1 MKKTSFIF
9 ALIGVTMFSC
19 QKPELSE
26 GLEAPVTPAIQKILS
41 VSDAEWTS
49 GDVKS
54 TFVEGVGI
62 TLSGTENISVFYA
75 EGAAPVVAVPAGN
88 GKYSFSHPEVAGV
101 ETYDYNY
108 LMPHSAAT
116 KADGTARL
124 FAVQYPGAGTYDPAY
139 DFLLGQPSLD
149 VPKSAAEVEVS
160 RFKRLSAPFNFVIND
175 EFQLLKKEA
184 VKVVTVDFS
193 ASAEPVAADFVA
205 TFSSDYAAA
214 GISGTVSGTGST
226 ALTAV
231 YPEGLPFENNLYN
244 VWFSSLPVELKAGQ
258 VVSLTIST
266 KTMTLTCKGTI
277 PSDFTLKNDKL
288 NQIPFKLS
296 RFKTDYANVKSQTS
310 VYAEGASVVSNS
322 GSLEVPK
329 ADGYRVSN
337 MKVYAQASS
346 FASASTLAE
355 LVVKSGEK
363 ELARKAF
370 NLANTA
376 DMNGGCVEFDNLGSY
391 TDLAI
396 SFVTGDSSTEHAAAI
411 SAITTLLVEADQ
423 PEFTFPERL
432 VRCGG
437 EDLVLPCT
445 APSKVTKVS
454 LVSSAATVE
463 TTIKSAADGK
473 LTVTIPANAAQ
484 GVYDVKVTYTS
495 AGAEVQETIGS
506 FSMAL
511 DGGDYY
517 RWDNI
522 TVYAQNNA
530 VAEKVFC
537 LETGMMVTI
546 DWVKEHE
553 IPINMANPG
562 AALNTLGNQPRGYHY
577 IMVRGY
583 DNYLSLINP
592 NAWNTIKGVFYTSDK
607 QTFEHYA
614 LPMVRYS
621 CRIEKEPYGQ
631 NQAFDASKG
640 GNTTHTPGAAE
651 IACYDAV
658 KSGTLTFDQWKAVA
672 NDFAKSA
679 NNYGLSPNLSK
690 LSSGKINCY
699 GHSLLDATN
708 ILLDSYTPDAAYW
721 QSLEQAR
728 NGWAECFNGG
738 VVLWSAL
745 VGTAGNVGAA
755 GSRYMNGALE
765 LVSYTGAKGT
775 ERTQGSVTMNVFRRK
790 TGYEENY
797 SYDPNMPN

>member
-1 MKKTSFIF
+1 MKKTSFIL

-19 QKPELSE
+19 QKPELSD
-26 GLEAPVTPAIQKILS
+26 GLEAPVTPTIQKSLS
-41 VSDAEWTS
+41 VSDAEWTAE
-49 GDVKS
+49 DVKS
-54 TFVEGVGI
+54 TFVDGVGI
-62 TLSGTENISVFYA
+62 ALSGTETISVFYA
-75 EGAAPVVAVPAGN
+75 DGAAPVVATPAGN
-88 GKYSFSHPEVAGV
+88 GKYTFAHAEVAGV
-101 ETYDYNY
+101 EAYNYNY
-108 LMPHSAAT
+108 LMPHSTAT

-124 FAVQYPGAGTYDPAY
+124 FAVQYPGAGTFDPAY
-139 DFLLGQPSLD
+139 DFLLGEPSLN
-149 VPKSAAEVEVS
+149 VPKSSSEVAVN

-175 EFQLLKKEA
+175 EYQLLKKEA
-184 VKVVTVDFS
+184 IKVVTVDFS
-193 ASAEPVAADFVA
+193 GSAEPVAADFVA
-205 TFSSDYAAA
+205 AFSSDYAAA
-214 GISGTVSGTGST
+214 GISGTVAGTKST

-231 YPEGLPFENNLYN
+231 YPEGLPFDNSLYN

-266 KTMTLTCKGTI
+266 KTMTLTCKATI
-277 PSDFTLKNDKL
+277 PSDFALKNDKL

-296 RFKTDYANVKSQTS
+296 RFKTDYANVTSQTTT
-310 VYAEGASVVSNS
+310 YASGATIANG
-322 GSLEVPK
+322 GSFAVPA

-337 MKVYAQASS
+337 MKVYAHASS
-346 FASASTLAE
+346 FASAAALAE
-355 LVVKSGEK
+355 LVVKSGDTEV
-363 ELARKAF
+363 ARKAF

-376 DMNGGCVEFDNLGSY
+376 DMNGGCVEFDGLNAYS
-391 TDLAI
+391 DLTL
-396 SFVTGDSSTEHAAAI
+396 SFVSGDSSAESAVI
-411 SAITTLLVEADQ
+411 SAITTLLVEADV

-454 LVSSAATVE
+454 LVSADATVE
-463 TTIKSAADGK
+463 TTIKSAADGN

-495 AGAEVQETIGS
+495 NGAEVQETIGT
-506 FSMAL
+506 FSMAK

-522 TVYAQNNA
+522 TVYAQSHAN
-530 VAEKVFC
+530 AEKMFC
-537 LETGMMVTI
+537 LETGMMVTV

-553 IPINMANPG
+553 IAINMASPG
-562 AALNTLGNQPRGYHY
+562 STIGTLGSQPRGYHY
-577 IMVRGY
+577 IMVKGY
-583 DNYLSLINP
+583 DNYLGIVNP
-592 NAWNTIKGVFYTSDK
+592 NAASSLKGVFYTSDK
-607 QTFEHYA
+607 QTFENYT

-631 NQAFDASKG
+631 NQALDESKG
-640 GNTTHTPGAAE
+640 GNTTHTPTDAE
-651 IACYDAV
+651 IACYNAI
-658 KSGTLTFDQWKAVA
+658 KSGTLTFDQWKGVA
-672 NDFAKSA
+672 NNFAKSA

-708 ILLDSYTPDAAYW
+708 ILLDSYTADATYW

-728 NGWAECFNGG
+728 KGWAECFNGG

-745 VGTAGNVGAA
+745 VGTAGNVGVA

-765 LVSYTGAKGT
+765 LVSYTGEKGT

-790 TGYEENY
+790 TGYEEYY

>member
-1 MKKTSFIF
+1 MKKILFSL

-19 QKPELSE
+19 QKPEFMEDVEDL
-26 GLEAPVTPAIQKILS
+26 GTPQIQKVLA
-41 VSDAEWTS
+41 VSDAEWTPE
-49 GDVKS
+49 DVKS
-54 TFVEGVGI
+54 SYVPGVGI
-62 TLSGTENISVFYA
+62 TLSGTESISVFYA
-75 EGAAPVVAVPAGN
+75 DGKLPVVATSQGN
-88 GKYSFSHPEVAGV
+88 GSYSFSHEEVAGA

-108 LMPHSAAT
+108 LMPHNAAT

-124 FAVQYPGAGTYDPAY
+124 SAVQYPGTNTYDPAY
-139 DFLLGQPSLD
+139 DYLIGKPGVD
-149 VPKSAAEVEVS
+149 VPKEVTEVPVTS
-160 RFKRLSAPFNFVIND
+160 FKRVTAPFNFVIND
-175 EFQLLKKEA
+175 EYQLLKKEA
-184 VKVVTVDFS
+184 IKVVTVDFS
-193 ASAEPVAADFVA
+193 GSAEPVAADFVTA
-205 TFSSDYAAA
+205 FSSDYEAA
-214 GISGTVSGTGST
+214 GISGTIAGTKST

-231 YPEGLPFENNLYN
+231 YPEGLPFDNNLYN

-266 KTMTLTCKGTI
+266 KTMTLTCKATI
-277 PSDFTLKNDKL
+277 PSDFSLQNDKL

-296 RFKTDYANVKSQTS
+296 RFKTDYANVNSQTT
-310 VYAEGASVVSNS
+310 VYASGATVVSNS
-322 GSLEVPK
+322 GSHAVPA
-329 ADGYRVSN
+329 ADGYRVST
-337 MKVYAQASS
+337 MKVYAHASS
-346 FASASTLAE
+346 FASAATLAE
-355 LVVKSGEK
+355 LVVKSGDTEV
-363 ELARKAF
+363 ARKAF

-376 DMNGGCVEFDNLGSY
+376 GMNGGCVEFDGLNAY
-391 TDLAI
+391 PDLTL
-396 SFVTGDSSTEHAAAI
+396 SFVTGDSSTENAVI
-411 SAITTLLVEADQ
+411 SAITTLLVEADV

-454 LVSSAATVE
+454 LVSSTATVE
-463 TTIKSAADGK
+463 TTIKSAVDGN

-495 AGAEVQETIGS
+495 GGAEVQETIGT
-506 FSMAL
+506 FSMAN

-522 TVYAQNNA
+522 TIYAQSHST
-530 VAEKVFC
+530 AEKVFC
-537 LETGMMVTI
+537 FETGMMVTI

-708 ILLDSYTPDAAYW
+708 ILLDSYVPDAAYW